1 MALTT
6 ADSSEDEGEG
16 LNQEIPQLDRAT
28 YDTLLT
34 AVQKAGFNIGTF
46 LQVLFAPPQQG
57 SGNSQKH
64 AQMVSAFLKGEQE
77 VKARDI
83 AELIFSSKYSAPTPV
98 WNTSSRAA
106 STVVRPDPKPMARW
120 SLQQWAIEKV
130 EQVVDK
136 EADAVSSKSGGFHLE
151 DKNASWDFVQNF
163 SMSKVLSVF
172 ESKGP
177 TLLRLLITA
186 AMPKDKC
193 YEPKQFMAGAH
204 VSDMR
209 STLCRSQSRLTK

>member
-1 MALTT
+1 MTLTT

-16 LNQEIPQLDRAT
+16 HNQEIPQLDRAA

-46 LQVLFAPPQQG
+46 LQVLFAPPQRG
-57 SGNSQKH
+57 SGNPQKH

-83 AELIFSSKYSAPTPV
+83 AELMFSSKYSAPTPV
-98 WNTSSRAA
+98 RNTSSRAA

-136 EADAVSSKSGGFHLE
+136 EVDAV
-151 DKNASWDFVQNF
+151 
-163 SMSKVLSVF
+163 
-172 ESKGP
+172 
-177 TLLRLLITA
+177 
-186 AMPKDKC
+186 C
-193 YEPKQFMAGAH
+193 
-204 VSDMR
+204 
-209 STLCRSQSRLTK
+209 CSQSRLSK